1 MNNEVMQ
8 KILFELSTRI
18 CELENEVD
26 TLKNK
31 CNFLED
37 LRKKSEAEE

>member
-26 TLKNK
+26 TLKKN
-31 CNFLED
+31 E
-37 LRKKSEAEE
+37 R